1 MCQKM
6 RNTMKGL
13 LFCAGALLLLG
24 WPDRMHSRDVIGMY
38 DLGYTLQTD
47 LATAEGRNTAWDD
60 VHLVAALQGIV
71 NRDAARLYVYFVERD
86 GVGIDRYW
94 FDKYRRRGQWLY
106 GKETVTYGTIEEL
119 VEAYADYVEGVV
131 LYDGN
136 VPSTSNVASS
146 VAGSDDLLPVR
157 YDPSPGSLY
166 DRLVTHGPCLPVKCR
181 LVNEDG
187 SPMFTGKGTIP
198 STSRASTGSVK
209 NDPYIWYI
217 ENYMK
222 QGRCNTE
229 YAGYYIDQYWKQN
242 PTAANRNH
250 HTLSNHDFFIS
261 KRGFFFDLSPWGD
274 EPATDEPGQPA
285 GTDLATLKEMLLL
298 AYRQNEGE
306 RFCYIGGFPAWAYKY
321 TMHAG
326 GIHDDVPTEWEFS
339 RLIGAYNAF
348 KDADAIGYGA
358 LANASFW
365 QHFPL
370 EGEYPQP
377 WITHEQLEER
387 GLLTPDGKVD
397 TGGKQF
403 VIFYVG
409 DYDASS
415 WISQMSSATWDDPA
429 RGQLP
434 LMWSISPVL
443 EERAPHVLHYFRTTA
458 TPNDY
463 FASADNGAGYLN
475 PGMLQEPRPFSALPS
490 GTEAWARHCVPYYKR
505 WGLTVTG
512 FIVDGYAPGLDRT
525 GLDAYA
531 SFSPNGIVPQKTP
544 SAAWMYGGMPVLQA
558 DLDINDGDPKVAAS
572 RIVER
577 VKERSGHLPFH
588 WFRNI
593 LKRPSWYVEVMDEVA
608 RLDKDIVLLDAPSFF
623 ELLRIWLKE
632 QQPFAGGEGTEE
644 SPFLVATPEQFDHIR
659 DYRDCCFRLESD
671 LDFSGYVRGD
681 GQSWWPLGEWG
692 GGNGAPERFSGVFD
706 GNGHVIRNLCVERKA
721 HDLSIFGVT
730 EGAVIRNLGV
740 EHCTIIGEG
749 RLGIVTGAAFSTR
762 LERITV
768 ADCRCENRLSDHGSH
783 AGGLTGPLYA
793 SGVEC
798 CSVQGGYVY
807 AKDCVG
813 GISSSMDAASSISNC
828 YSTARLEGTSHV
840 GGIAGKGG

>member
-166 DRLVTHGPCLPVKCR
+166 DRLVAHGPCLPVKCR

-198 STSRASTGSVK
+198 GTSRASTGSVK

-242 PTAANRNH
+242 PAAANRNH

-339 RLIGAYNAF
+339 RLISAYNAF

-358 LANASFW
+358 MANASFW
-365 QHFPL
+365 QHYPTA
-370 EGEYPQP
+370 ERYPQR
-377 WITHEQLEER
+377 WVDDEDLRRR
-387 GLLTPDGKVD
+387 GYIDEAGGGVTDDHLYINRYGIPTIDIIHQEPQSP
-397 TGGKQF
+397 TGFFPYWHTRADNMEHIDK
-403 VIFYVG
+403 
-409 DYDASS
+409 
-415 WISQMSSATWDDPA
+415 T
-429 RGQLP
+429 
-434 LMWSISPVL
+434 VL
-443 EERAPHVLHYFRTTA
+443 EAVGRTV
-458 TPNDY
+458 
-463 FASADNGAGYLN
+463 
-475 PGMLQEPRPFSALPS
+475 M
-490 GTEAWARHCVPYYKR
+490 
-505 WGLTVTG
+505 TV
-512 FIVDGYAPGLDRT
+512 VY
-525 GLDAYA
+525 
-531 SFSPNGIVPQKTP
+531 
-544 SAAWMYGGMPVLQA
+544 
-558 DLDINDGDPKVAAS
+558 
-572 RIVER
+572 
-577 VKERSGHLPFH
+577 
-588 WFRNI
+588 
-593 LKRPSWYVEVMDEVA
+593 
-608 RLDKDIVLLDAPSFF
+608 
-623 ELLRIWLKE
+623 
-632 QQPFAGGEGTEE
+632 EE
-644 SPFLVATPEQFDHIR
+644 KIQ
-659 DYRDCCFRLESD
+659 
-671 LDFSGYVRGD
+671 
-681 GQSWWPLGEWG
+681 
-692 GGNGAPERFSGVFD
+692 
-706 GNGHVIRNLCVERKA
+706 
-721 HDLSIFGVT
+721 
-730 EGAVIRNLGV
+730 
-740 EHCTIIGEG
+740 
-749 RLGIVTGAAFSTR
+749 
-762 LERITV
+762 
-768 ADCRCENRLSDHGSH
+768 
-783 AGGLTGPLYA
+783 
-793 SGVEC
+793 
-798 CSVQGGYVY
+798 
-807 AKDCVG
+807 
-813 GISSSMDAASSISNC
+813 
-828 YSTARLEGTSHV
+828 
-840 GGIAGKGG
+840 